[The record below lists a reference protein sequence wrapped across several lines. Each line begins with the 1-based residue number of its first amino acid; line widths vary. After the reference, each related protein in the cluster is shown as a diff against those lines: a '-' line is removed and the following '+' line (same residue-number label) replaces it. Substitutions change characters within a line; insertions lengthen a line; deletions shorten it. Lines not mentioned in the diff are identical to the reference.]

1 MRNRITL
8 LASLSLACLLLFYS
22 CSSTD
27 NVFADLFSGSAQVS
41 SETLASEYYDIAN
54 AYYELKKYDKAIE
67 YYEKTQD
74 LLPEENLT
82 ITYNLA
88 RIYAIQN
95 KWENAERYYS
105 QIFDR
110 DQNNTTIGMAY
121 AYVLAKQGKV
131 MEASALYR
139 GFYERN
145 PADKKL
151 LANFILALLELD
163 EDYEASQLFEELKTL
178 DEESEEA
185 KKVSDAIK
193 KKAEEN
199 DIELTKVFSRSPFD
213 TILVRQDHSR
223 KLFGKY
229 DDSQAKKEGILA
241 LANEIQDVF
250 FI

>member
-1 MRNRITL
+1 MRNRKTF
-8 LASLSLACLLLFYS
+8 LAALSSACLLLFFS
-22 CSSTD
+22 CSSTG
-27 NVFADLFSGSAQVS
+27 NVFADLFSGSVQVS
-41 SETLASEYYDIAN
+41 SETLAAEYYDIAN
-54 AYYELKKYDKAIE
+54 AYYELKKYDKAIA

-95 KWENAERYYS
+95 KWSSAEQYYS

-110 DQNNTTIGMAY
+110 DQNNSTIGMAY
-121 AYVLAKQGKV
+121 AYVLSKQGKA

-151 LANFILALLELD
+151 LANYILVLLEID

-178 DEESEEA
+178 DEESEEVR
-185 KKVSDAIK
+185 KVSDAIK
-193 KKAEEN
+193 KKADEAAALLEE
-199 DIELTKVFSRSPFD
+199 T
-213 TILVRQDHSR
+213 
-223 KLFGKY
+223 
-229 DDSQAKKEGILA
+229 EGTD
-241 LANEIQDVF
+241 NN
-250 FI
+250 

>member
-8 LASLSLACLLLFYS
+8 LAAVCLLLLSS
-22 CSSTD
+22 CSTTG
-27 NVFADLFSGSAQVS
+27 FADLFSGSAQVS
-41 SETLASEYYDIAN
+41 SETLAAEYYDIAN
-54 AYYELKKYDKAIE
+54 AYYDLKKYDKAID

-95 KWENAERYYS
+95 KWSSAEQYYS

-110 DQNNTTIGMAY
+110 DQNNSTIGMAY
-121 AYVLAKQGKV
+121 AYVLAKQGKA

-151 LANFILALLELD
+151 LANFILVL
-163 EDYEASQLFEELKTL
+163 
-178 DEESEEA
+178 
-185 KKVSDAIK
+185 
-193 KKAEEN
+193 
-199 DIELTKVFSRSPFD
+199 
-213 TILVRQDHSR
+213 
-223 KLFGKY
+223 
-229 DDSQAKKEGILA
+229 
-241 LANEIQDVF
+241 
-250 FI
+250 

>member
-1 MRNRITL
+1 MRNRITI
-8 LASLSLACLLLFYS
+8 LAAVCLLVFCS
-22 CSSTD
+22 CSTTG
-27 NVFADLFSGSAQVS
+27 FADLFSGSSQAS
-41 SETLASEYYDIAN
+41 NETLAAEYYDIAN

-67 YYEKTQD
+67 YFEKTQD

-88 RIYAIQN
+88 RIYAIRN
-95 KWENAERYYS
+95 KWGDAEEYYS
-105 QIFDR
+105 RIFNH
-110 DQNNTTIGMAY
+110 DQNNSTIGMAY
-121 AYVLAKQGKV
+121 AYVLAKQGKS

-151 LANFILALLELD
+151 LANYILVLLELD

-193 KKAEEN
+193 KKADEAAALLEES
-199 DIELTKVFSRSPFD
+199 EEP
-213 TILVRQDHSR
+213 
-223 KLFGKY
+223 
-229 DDSQAKKEGILA
+229 DS
-241 LANEIQDVF
+241 D
-250 FI
+250 